1 MDKYIKNIIE
11 ETFKS
16 KKQQR
21 LFFAKANDKSLSKK
35 ERLKWKN
42 MSKEFSDDTDYK
54 NLPDEVEK
62 EVDEIVNS
70 KGNFGMSK
78 VPNTKESGS
87 ASKKTTDQVVK
98 TGYGTMGSTAARGA
112 VTSLRYWA
120 ESDMSKTLGYKKTLG
135 QDVDKDDAEDYF
147 KDELGIKEPE
157 ADERLDQMGY
167 DDNLKGDKVRLI
179 ENPKKYVQDYVE
191 SVLSKKSKSSDLVN
205 KEVDE
210 DVEKDIEPI
219 IKKQILALKNTL
231 TKNNVSVKDVIKI
244 LNKKDN
250 E

>member
-21 LFFAKANDKSLSKK
+21 LFFAKSKDKSLSKK
-35 ERLKWKN
+35 ERLKWEN
-42 MSKEFSDDTDYK
+42 MAKEFSDDTDYK
-54 NLPDEVEK
+54 KLPDEVEK
-62 EVDEIVNS
+62 EVDEVVDT
-70 KGNFGMSK
+70 KGNFGVSK
-78 VPNTKESGS
+78 IPNTKESGS
-87 ASKKTTDQVVK
+87 TSKKTTDQSVSM
-98 TGYGTMGSTAARGA
+98 GRGMMGSTVARNSF
-112 VTSLRYWA
+112 TSLRYWM
-120 ESDMSKTLGYKKTLG
+120 ENDMSQSLGYKKTMG
-135 QDVDKDDAEDYF
+135 QDLNKDDAEDYLE
-147 KDELGIKEPE
+147 DELGIKEPE
-157 ADERLDQMGY
+157 AEERLAQMGY

-179 ENPKKYVQDYVE
+179 ENPKEYIRDYVE

-210 DVEKDIEPI
+210 DIEKDIEPI

-244 LNKKDN
+244 LNKEDN

>member
-42 MSKEFSDDTDYK
+42 MANEFSNDTNYK
-54 NLPDEVEK
+54 KLPNEVEK
-62 EVDEIVNS
+62 EVDEIVNE
-70 KGNFGMSK
+70 KGNIGTGK
-78 VPNTKESGS
+78 VPLTRSSGG

-98 TGYGTMGSTAARGA
+98 TGHGLMGSSAAHNA
-112 VTSLRYWA
+112 TTTLRYWA
-120 ESDMSKTLGYKKTLG
+120 ESDMSKSLGYKKTLG
-135 QDVDKDDAEDYF
+135 QDVDKEDAEKYF
-147 KDELGIKEPE
+147 KDELDIKEPE
-157 ADERLDQMGY
+157 AEERLNQMGY

-179 ENPKKYVQDYVE
+179 ENPKKYVRDYVE
-191 SVLSKKSKSSDLVN
+191 SVLNKKSTSNDLVKKN
-205 KEVDE
+205 QDE
-210 DVEKDIEPI
+210 EIEKDIEPI
-219 IKKQILALKNTL
+219 IKKQISALKNTL
-231 TKNNVSVKDVIKI
+231 TKNNIPVKDIIKL
-244 LNKKDN
+244 LNKEDN

>member
-35 ERLKWKN
+35 ERLKWGN
-42 MSKEFSDDTDYK
+42 MAKEFSDDTNYK
-54 NLPDEVEK
+54 KLPDEVKK
-62 EVDEIVNS
+62 EVDEIVDA

-78 VPNTKESGS
+78 IPKTRESSGT
-87 ASKKTTDQVVK
+87 SKKTTDQIVK
-98 TGYGTMGSTAARGA
+98 TAYGTMGSTAARGA

-120 ESDMSKTLGYKKTLG
+120 ESDMSKTLGYEKTLG

-157 ADERLDQMGY
+157 ADERLSQMGY

-210 DVEKDIEPI
+210 DIEKDIEPI

>member
-1 MDKYIKNIIE
+1 
-11 ETFKS
+11 
-16 KKQQR
+16 
-21 LFFAKANDKSLSKK
+21 
-35 ERLKWKN
+35 
-42 MSKEFSDDTDYK
+42 
-54 NLPDEVEK
+54 
-62 EVDEIVNS
+62 
-70 KGNFGMSK
+70 
-78 VPNTKESGS
+78 
-87 ASKKTTDQVVK
+87 
-98 TGYGTMGSTAARGA
+98 